1 MVFGC
6 KYDLVLLMCT
16 KKKLIVSLELKFILY
31 NKCIRTKKS
40 ILYNQHIKTINI

>member
-1 MVFGC
+1 
-6 KYDLVLLMCT
+6 MCT

-40 ILYNQHIKTINI
+40 ILYNQHIKTINIQLIEKEQGFFCV